1 MHLQSV
7 SLHACHFK
15 RDVTRSAFASSSKVD
30 CVSIVFLASHSLSL
44 SECTAWNR
52 LSSCVHRST
61 EAASIVGFYTD
72 SPRRLVNKNCH
83 SLLLTDWQQRS
94 PVTYVGSTRSVPV
107 VIYSSRKN
115 DRRAS
120 TAYVYLPGHQSITDK
135 CTGCW
140 PGVGPRVATRGRGG
154 NGSCGN

>member
-1 MHLQSV
+1 MLAISNETLHAVHLQ
-7 SLHACHFK
+7 APQ
-15 RDVTRSAFASSSKVD
+15 RSTVFQSSSYR
-30 CVSIVFLASHSLSL
+30 ASLSLSLSL

-107 VIYSSRKN
+107 VIYSSRNN